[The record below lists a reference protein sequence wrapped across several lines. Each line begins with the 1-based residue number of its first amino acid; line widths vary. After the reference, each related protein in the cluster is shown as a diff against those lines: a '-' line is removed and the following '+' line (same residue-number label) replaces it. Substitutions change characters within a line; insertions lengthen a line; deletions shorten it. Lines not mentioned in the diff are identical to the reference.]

1 MYDLLSRITITCFAA
16 SYLVTL
22 VLEVSRLFFRAPI
35 RLAVMIVFALAGLFA
50 QTAHLFVEFQQAREA
65 GGVPLSRWSDWC
77 LLTSW
82 ALVVAY
88 LVLAIRRP
96 KSSVG
101 LFILPVVLGLI
112 GLGSWFFGDTDY
124 STDTEQAILR
134 WGLIHGISLL
144 VGTVI
149 VMLGFVAGVVYLMQ
163 SYRLKHKLPPRQGFR
178 LPSLEWLQSANRKS
192 LAYSSIFIAIGLV
205 AGIVLNLI
213 NETVPWTEPLVVTSG
228 ILLAWLIVASLFEYF
243 YKPARQGRK
252 VAYLTIAS
260 FVFLGLV
267 LGIQIF
273 GSSATHGRPAKDDG
287 NARRRT
293 EFIPFIPLSAGDATE
308 NGMNSVLREAV
319 R

>member
-22 VLEVSRLFFRAPI
+22 ALEVSRLFFRAPI

-112 GLGSWFFGDTDY
+112 GLGSWFFGDADY

-134 WGLIHGISLL
+134 WGLIHGIALL
-144 VGTVI
+144 AGTVI

-163 SYRLKHKLPPRQGFR
+163 AYRLKHKRPPRYGFR

-192 LAYSSIFIAIGLV
+192 LMYSSIFIAIGLV

-213 NETVPWTEPLVVTSG
+213 NETVPWSEPLVVTSG
-228 ILLAWLIVASLFEYF
+228 ILLAWLIVASLFGYF

-273 GSSATHGRPAKDDG
+273 GPSATHGRPSRDDG
-287 NARRRT
+287 NARMGT
-293 EFIPFIPLSAGDATE
+293 ELVPLPATAHAE
-308 NGMNSVLREAV
+308 NGTNSVLQSQTEAA